1 MTTNRG
7 TTQAKCRTYDG
18 KYSCWRENDFIQT
31 SMFLKHRSEIFFRRI
46 KWQVFYQYYMVA
58 SFQLLVSFG
67 SIFFQGSNINS
78 RPSQM
83 LLGLRN
89 DMCLTKSDTDS
100 KVIRFPMK

>member
-1 MTTNRG
+1 
-7 TTQAKCRTYDG
+7 
-18 KYSCWRENDFIQT
+18 
-31 SMFLKHRSEIFFRRI
+31 
-46 KWQVFYQYYMVA
+46 MVA